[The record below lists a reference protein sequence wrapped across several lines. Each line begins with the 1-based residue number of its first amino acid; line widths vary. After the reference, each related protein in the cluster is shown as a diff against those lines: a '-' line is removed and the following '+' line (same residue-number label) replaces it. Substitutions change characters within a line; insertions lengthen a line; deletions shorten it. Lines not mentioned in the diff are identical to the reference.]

1 MRPRLQQEDTP
12 FSRSLSSDLLRIDQY
27 ADMVMTFLR
36 LDSESTD
43 YVLKEYALD
52 PIICQAVRKYAPAF
66 IMRKLTLDY
75 KPVDASVV
83 TDEKWLLFVIEQLLS
98 NALKYTLSGSV
109 SIYLEAPRTL
119 FIADTGIGI
128 APEDLPRIFER
139 GYTGINGR
147 DDKKASGIGLYNI
160 LGMGKHSIALIVI
173 WESMMVFAV
182 SQICGLAFGIAFS
195 KLAELGLTQM
205 VHGTLYYTVTV
216 CRRHT

>member
-1 MRPRLQQEDTP
+1 
-12 FSRSLSSDLLRIDQY
+12 
-27 ADMVMTFLR
+27 MTFLR

-75 KPVDASVV
+75 KPVDVSVV

-109 SIYLEAPRTL
+109 SIYLETPRTL
-119 FIADTGIGI
+119 CIADTGIGI

-160 LGMGKHSIALIVI
+160 LGMGKHSIARIVI
-173 WESMMVFAV
+173 RKSMMVFAV